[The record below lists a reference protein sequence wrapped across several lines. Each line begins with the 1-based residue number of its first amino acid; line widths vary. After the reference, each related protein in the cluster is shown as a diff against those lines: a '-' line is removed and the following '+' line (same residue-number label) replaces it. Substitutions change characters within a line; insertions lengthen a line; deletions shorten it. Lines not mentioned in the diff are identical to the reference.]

1 MALSKA
7 RQDKYK
13 EAREKLGAGK
23 AGESRDTDSSR
34 TSRPSE
40 ETSGKALSAERRA
53 KYEEARNRAY
63 MVDAANNA
71 LRTGRPRQTEP
82 AKSSGSTDGHAD
94 TRQERSSFAGDGE
107 SRARKGRLA
116 WMDEAGSIP
125 GTQSPGLFDVG
136 TGAIMD
142 REQMNKA
149 RLNSL
154 DRRRAAVAAETEEDE
169 DAILRLAREDPAA
182 AREQIAGRVAKSVE
196 RDELFNEIYPN
207 SGVLSTLEGMGEGVN
222 IGMTK
227 QFPAS
232 MAGLATGVHEGLG
245 TFWNMINTPGGQK
258 YADYESPLR
267 EKALDMQEKAALAS
281 EENLAG
287 RGPAGTRFVST
298 AQAAGNMIPGAV
310 LGGVGGVLSGGALA
324 ELGTAAISA
333 GAAGSSYLDA
343 ISQGAGVGEAA
354 AYGLLSGATEYYTE
368 RLFGGNP
375 LVDKRPGLVNQVVKK
390 LGGSQ
395 KLLAFLASQPVETM
409 NEGLEEAISEVLSP
423 VWQRLTYDPDA
434 DFATLDQIM
443 DSAIDGVLLAGF
455 MQGGEAVI
463 RRTANAVRGRGAQG
477 DDNPSAAS
485 RQLPLHRG
493 ANGVRGG
500 VETATPQIAAISAE
514 MAGEAAIPQSAELT
528 APFTQGSQGKAR
540 ETWGDNPSVS
550 AYAEPAPLAQG
561 SLRGRGEPM
570 GRGDYDG
577 DALRAREVQLK
588 ADALQA
594 AKQTMGERGYATF
607 EQAMRDDQDPA
618 KYYRDM
624 VRAYNEGIS
633 GLASTGS
640 ETLTEVQYSEM
651 YAAGRDDAAAS
662 LRREQKAAGYAS
674 VAGADS
680 GLVYDEFVQEAV
692 KSGRTLQ
699 DEQGH
704 AILDTNGESRVYL
717 TAETADKI
725 NSIAKE
731 LGVRVQFVDSIRGG
745 EANAAIIDSTVLIQR
760 NNENPVAFLIGHEM
774 THRIQQLAPKEYRA
788 FREIVAA
795 ERFDQI
801 QAHIDSYARQ
811 NEILTYEEA
820 LDEAAADYAG
830 QLVDSGE
837 ALDAFIRRHR
847 EDRTLLQRVRDAIR
861 ALIDKLRGAEK
872 RKAQTAAGKLEAALQ
887 AATEQ
892 AKTLQAQSDDGTM
905 AAKYSLN
912 GKYWRPNLSR
922 EEWELLNRRIDAEI
936 NDSAHALDA
945 STQWAYANEKGNQV
959 FAIYGIGDGTEATPL
974 YASGG
979 KTAATD
985 YQAFMKAG
993 KEFDY
998 GTDRDAKA
1006 LNRVFKTLRRE
1017 QRQSN
1022 GNLSDA
1028 QRGIAATG
1036 HERVSAVQG
1045 ESNGRGSNG
1054 NGQQTGGKVNTRFSL
1069 EAPVEETDKLEANKN
1084 TAQTDGAVRYSINAR
1099 FGRDLQEWFKDGRP
1113 AGERFVLGST
1123 GPVLQGLGAI
1133 ESDIY
1138 MNGDK
1143 INLILKQ
1150 HPEMTLRE
1158 IQKIPELL
1166 EDPTLILKSKGVGKK
1181 GNNSRMVLYGS
1192 IKAQNGQPVLAVL
1205 DLRPSEN
1212 GFTLDDMQKVNSA
1225 YTKDS
1230 PAGFITS
1237 SEILY
1242 ADEKRTVPLLRQF
1255 GLTIASRQLLRN
1267 GSMGS
1272 IFYDGNIV
1280 KMSGVPF
1287 SSVVGQQEKTRYS
1300 LKNVP
1305 PVEPTSDEWKPGATF
1320 DEVKATHPTLF
1331 ALDADEAD
1339 TRNPTQ
1345 ITGTVKSY
1353 RKIYDALQAENFD
1366 GAILDASSGL
1376 GYGTRAGREE
1386 YGFDVDDIEPFPD
1399 AKYKPNYTDYSA
1411 LDKTY
1416 DVIISNAVLNVM
1428 PQDLRDA
1435 MVVKIGEMLNPGGR
1449 AFINVRGTDVKNAG
1463 SKVAIN
1469 DDLMEYFIS
1478 NTGSYQKGFTSKE
1491 LVSYLKDALGD
1502 GFTVE
1507 PTRKFGAVSAIVT
1520 RDGLSMTASAEQA
1533 NKNTAQTDG
1542 AARYSLK
1549 HVNGKNVVW
1558 IDESSLTNKELNNH
1572 KAVAEFIA
1580 QHIGEVYTIIESG
1593 QRVYIGKDLPGEYT
1607 HSAYTDSLRKRN
1619 PRALKAKNKAAS
1631 ELGLLIETA
1640 TNRRWEKTRHPH
1652 SKDAKYGM
1660 YRYDASI
1667 AFPVKAV
1674 DGTAVDV
1681 RAYDA
1686 ELLIRNA
1693 SDGKKYLYDVV
1704 NVKRNTADAI
1714 DLQQRETRLAAYKD
1728 AASHGDV
1735 STDSVRDTIG
1745 NVNGKFSLKAGTE
1758 SKSAAALQEENRLL
1772 REQMKDYI
1780 AIQRQN
1786 AKLRESR
1793 DYWQGQTRKTQRATA
1808 DKKAVAEAAKRLIR
1822 SYGTDIDAENIQ
1834 SKLQSL
1840 SDYVVSGYD
1849 GKDELTY
1856 TEVFRRAESI
1866 ARELVENAVD
1876 EDTGMY
1882 DTYSDLRDYL
1892 RTTKIIF
1899 GKEYHGDIA
1908 DYGDFRKRQ
1917 FGRLKLSSEGGTNI
1931 DQVYLELCERW
1942 PELFDEQE
1950 QSNPADQLLHIVEV
1964 LDAVSQ
1970 TDEYNPFS
1978 HYMEQ
1983 AVAGAANEVIE
1994 TVLDLPQTR
2003 KTFAD
2008 RQALKLDAAK
2018 AADRQRL
2025 QKAREQNA
2033 ARLAELRKQ
2042 NRQRVQNI
2050 VAKAQETRARQID
2063 ALKERHKAR
2072 DAAARESRNAR
2083 EVRAKIIRHAKKLSQ
2098 KLLRPSDKQHIPEQ
2112 LRTAVSAV
2120 LESINL
2126 ESQYTIDEN
2135 GKRVKNGG
2143 GSPTKRTEAF
2153 IALKEQYAKIRAEGG
2168 DLVIDPSLFGSE
2180 ADMIQGGFDAVI
2192 AMQNVKLADM
2202 SPEQL
2207 ETVWQVVKA
2216 VEHSVRTAG
2225 RLLSQSKYET
2235 TAQMADSFKTDVMTR
2250 RRKLGGNRS
2259 ISLETPYTFFAHF
2272 GKTGMEIYRML
2283 RNAQDRQE
2291 LMARDVA
2298 ERVQSV
2304 LGEKASAKGA
2314 KEFVSAIRGSKV
2326 WKMNAEKQSYTTSA
2340 GAKLE
2345 LTTAQAMEI
2354 YLLSKREQGRQHLLK
2369 GGIYQPEI
2377 RDTVTGRVTTQRG
2390 TQSIVLNEADLDRI
2404 DASLSTEAKRIA
2416 DGLQELTAGTLAEY
2430 GNEASMRAYGY
2441 RKFREKF
2448 YWPIKS
2454 ARESLHSNQ
2463 SKSAENVRDIKN
2475 IGMAQQLNPDAAT
2488 PLEIGSVFDT
2498 FANHASDMIDY
2509 AAWLN
2514 TIEDVNRL
2522 FNFKYRDQLGN
2533 KTGQNFKGLMD
2544 EKGGKGSQDYLMKLL
2559 GDIQNGIGTRDFEPF
2574 TAKAARYV
2582 GKFKGAAV
2590 GANIRVIIQQPTAFF
2605 RASVV
2610 LSPADMLKGMT
2621 GGVTEGSGWEKALAH
2636 SATAMRK
2643 EVGSFD
2649 ISSPYTMSERF
2660 YGKEGAANK
2669 LNELAGAGA
2678 GKADEV
2684 TWGKLWN
2691 ACEWQVNRERPGLRP
2706 GSEAFYSAVDEVFT
2720 DMIDQTQVVDGVL
2733 QRSNIMRGKSALS
2746 QQATAFM
2753 GEPIMSLNVFI
2764 RAYDKLR
2771 YETEPQKRSAAIK
2784 NLGRAAAALVVTNV
2798 VNAVAQSL
2806 IDAMRDDDGDKKYWE
2821 RFWEAFTGLSG
2832 EEESAWEKVWTG
2844 ILNGNVGSNM
2854 NPLGQI
2860 PFVKDGLS
2868 LFQGYS
2874 VGRTD
2879 MEVFSDVI
2887 DAAKLFVKSA
2897 DGGSKTTAYAV
2908 KCLLAS
2914 AAKLEGLP
2922 VSNLTRDVWALIRTV
2937 AVETDN
2943 IPLQYEMEK
2952 AIYNISNTGNKNRYY
2967 TILYR
2972 ALEQGDMDSFRHI
2985 REELINSMGIDGAS
2999 IDSAMRSRYATTRE
3013 KDPDY
3018 ALSQRARDLIGSRD
3032 KLAPDKEKAES
3043 FGADD
3048 LDSGAYDAYSEQRAD
3063 DYRSMADAL
3072 ALDPDFNSMDDE
3084 TRDKVLDNAYEL
3096 ADKGALAAQSGG
3108 RYEVS
3113 NGWIRSAVEA
3123 EREYGIKPEVY
3134 VMLKA
3139 QADAAESLRDEN
3151 GSAIANSKSLLI
3163 MQAVYNTSG
3172 LTERQRS
3179 ALFEYL
3185 GVGKT
3190 VLHYNRARVNEKLA
3204 EMGALAG

>member
-618 KYYRDM
+618 AYYRDM

-651 YAAGRDDAAAS
+651 YAAGRVDAAAS

-692 KSGRTLQ
+692 KSGRALQ

-704 AILDTNGESRVYL
+704 AILDANGESRVYL

-837 ALDAFIRRHR
+837 AMDAFIRRHR

-861 ALIDKLRGAEK
+861 ALIDKLRGAER
-872 RKAQTAAGKLEAALQ
+872 RKAQTAAGKLEAAMQAATEQARRLEANKNTARTDGAERTAGGMRYSIETSFRDQVDAVLDHTLPRNTSVYVMETPEMLQALGLKEYPMLMTQKHVLNIVHEKSGKNSHWHGLSIDTLKQLPEMIESPVMMMESASKNEDIVIVTSELDGDGLPIIVSIHPDGSGQYNRTEIASNFVTSMYGRSGFEGFVDRAIREGRMLYNNKKRTQSLFAKAKLQLPGSLLKDGFFSDNVSQSDSNVKTKSSLQ

-892 AKTLQAQSDDGTM
+892 A
-905 AAKYSLN
+905 
-912 GKYWRPNLSR
+912 
-922 EEWELLNRRIDAEI
+922 RR
-936 NDSAHALDA
+936 
-945 STQWAYANEKGNQV
+945 
-959 FAIYGIGDGTEATPL
+959 
-974 YASGG
+974 
-979 KTAATD
+979 
-985 YQAFMKAG
+985 
-993 KEFDY
+993 
-998 GTDRDAKA
+998 
-1006 LNRVFKTLRRE
+1006 
-1017 QRQSN
+1017 
-1022 GNLSDA
+1022 
-1028 QRGIAATG
+1028 
-1036 HERVSAVQG
+1036 
-1045 ESNGRGSNG
+1045 
-1054 NGQQTGGKVNTRFSL
+1054 L
-1069 EAPVEETDKLEANKN
+1069 E
-1084 TAQTDGAVRYSINAR
+1084 
-1099 FGRDLQEWFKDGRP
+1099 
-1113 AGERFVLGST
+1113 
-1123 GPVLQGLGAI
+1123 
-1133 ESDIY
+1133 
-1138 MNGDK
+1138 
-1143 INLILKQ
+1143 
-1150 HPEMTLRE
+1150 
-1158 IQKIPELL
+1158 
-1166 EDPTLILKSKGVGKK
+1166 
-1181 GNNSRMVLYGS
+1181 
-1192 IKAQNGQPVLAVL
+1192 
-1205 DLRPSEN
+1205 
-1212 GFTLDDMQKVNSA
+1212 
-1225 YTKDS
+1225 
-1230 PAGFITS
+1230 
-1237 SEILY
+1237 
-1242 ADEKRTVPLLRQF
+1242 
-1255 GLTIASRQLLRN
+1255 
-1267 GSMGS
+1267 
-1272 IFYDGNIV
+1272 
-1280 KMSGVPF
+1280 
-1287 SSVVGQQEKTRYS
+1287 
-1300 LKNVP
+1300 
-1305 PVEPTSDEWKPGATF
+1305 
-1320 DEVKATHPTLF
+1320 
-1331 ALDADEAD
+1331 
-1339 TRNPTQ
+1339 
-1345 ITGTVKSY
+1345 
-1353 RKIYDALQAENFD
+1353 
-1366 GAILDASSGL
+1366 
-1376 GYGTRAGREE
+1376 
-1386 YGFDVDDIEPFPD
+1386 
-1399 AKYKPNYTDYSA
+1399 
-1411 LDKTY
+1411 
-1416 DVIISNAVLNVM
+1416 
-1428 PQDLRDA
+1428 
-1435 MVVKIGEMLNPGGR
+1435 
-1449 AFINVRGTDVKNAG
+1449 
-1463 SKVAIN
+1463 
-1469 DDLMEYFIS
+1469 
-1478 NTGSYQKGFTSKE
+1478 
-1491 LVSYLKDALGD
+1491 
-1502 GFTVE
+1502 
-1507 PTRKFGAVSAIVT
+1507 
-1520 RDGLSMTASAEQA
+1520 A

-1542 AARYSLK
+1542 AARYSIKYNENNRPFVEVEQDILAGVPEADWVSTVKENLK
-1549 HVNGKNVVW
+1549 KKFPNGVTVGNSEIQIDKQSRQEMTFSRYMQWLYKN
-1558 IDESSLTNKELNNH
+1558 DP
-1572 KAVAEFIA
+1572 
-1580 QHIGEVYTIIESG
+1580 Q
-1593 QRVYIGKDLPGEYT
+1593 
-1607 HSAYTDSLRKRN
+1607 LRKDKLR
-1619 PRALKAKNKAAS
+1619 
-1631 ELGLLIETA
+1631 A
-1640 TNRRWEKTRHPH
+1640 TNNADEILYAATDWVNEGLNHPRKDKIADFSRGNVLLRVGENDYMADVVVGTRKNG
-1652 SKDAKYGM
+1652 SM
-1660 YRYDASI
+1660 
-1667 AFPVKAV
+1667 
-1674 DGTAVDV
+1674 
-1681 RAYDA
+1681 
-1686 ELLIRNA
+1686 L
-1693 SDGKKYLYDVV
+1693 LYDVINLQPTSFTKKETDTAIAENPSPGADRSTV
-1704 NVKRNTADAI
+1704 SISDGIVRRNDA
-1714 DLQQRETRLAAYKD
+1714 E
-1728 AASHGDV
+1728 
-1735 STDSVRDTIG
+1735 
-1745 NVNGKFSLKAGTE
+1745 VNGKFSLKAGTE

-1793 DYWQGQTRKTQRATA
+1793 NYWQGQTRKTQRATA

-1822 SYGTDIDAENIQ
+1822 SYGTDIDAADIQ

-1950 QSNPADQLLHIVEV
+1950 QSNPADQLLHIAEV

-2112 LRTAVSAV
+2112 LRTAVSAM

-2180 ADMIQGGFDAVI
+2180 ADIIQGGFDAVI

-2202 SPEQL
+2202 SPAQL

-2225 RLLSQSKYET
+2225 RLLSQGKYET
-2235 TAQMADSFKTDVMTR
+2235 TAQMADSFKSDVMTR

-2377 RDTVTGRVTTQRG
+2377 RDTVMGRVTTQRG

-2404 DASLSTEAKRIA
+2404 GASLSAEAKRIA

-2533 KTGQNFKGLMD
+2533 KTGQNFKDLLD

-2559 GDIQNGIGTRDFEPF
+2559 GDIQNGTGTRDFEPF

-2669 LNELAGAGA
+2669 LNELAGTGA

-2733 QRSNIMRGKSALS
+2733 QRSNIMRGKSALA